1 MGMLAAITFNVGVN
15 LGVCH
20 WLAWFARWPLLH
32 SHMRCC
38 PVACVFCT
46 SPAMALKPLCR
57 KWCNLQWWHGQSLCI
72 VWDEVFHT
80 ITRNVFSIILCT
92 ERTVLWDTLLCR
104 VFWLI
109 WKKFCLN
116 WESAT
121 PLYQEFHVCRLDYP
135 LVAMPS
141 SGCAGT
147 VEQSLAHYWD
157 SHADSSHPLVSVGVA
172 VSDFDGRCWVM
183 QHTLP

>member
-1 MGMLAAITFNVGVN
+1 
-15 LGVCH
+15 
-20 WLAWFARWPLLH
+20 
-32 SHMRCC
+32 MRCC

-92 ERTVLWDTLLCR
+92 EETVLGDTLLCR

-121 PLYQEFHVCRLDYP
+121 PLYLEFHVCRLDYP

-172 VSDFDGRCWVM
+172 VSDFDGRSWVM

>member
-1 MGMLAAITFNVGVN
+1 MPEVVYPTMV
-15 LGVCH
+15 
-20 WLAWFARWPLLH
+20 AW
-32 SHMRCC
+32 
-38 PVACVFCT
+38 PVAVHSVRRGLSYYNAQCFFNY
-46 SPAMALKPLCR
+46 SL
-57 KWCNLQWWHGQSLCI
+57 HGGNCSRR
-72 VWDEVFHT
+72 HT
-80 ITRNVFSIILCT
+80 AVQG
-92 ERTVLWDTLLCR
+92 
-104 VFWLI
+104 FWLI
-109 WKKFCLN
+109 WKKFSLN

-121 PLYQEFHVCRLDYP
+121 PLYLEFHVCRLDYP

-172 VSDFDGRCWVM
+172 VSDFDARCWVM